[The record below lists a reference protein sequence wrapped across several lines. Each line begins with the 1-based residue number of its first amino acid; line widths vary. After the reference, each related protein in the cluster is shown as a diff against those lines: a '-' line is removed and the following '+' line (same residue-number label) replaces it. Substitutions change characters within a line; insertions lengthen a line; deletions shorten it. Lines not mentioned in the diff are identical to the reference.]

1 MLIVM
6 TDLDYLNHAEQA
18 LAAVERACDRIND
31 ASDAD
36 IDNQRTG
43 GMITLTFANRSQIII
58 NLQKP
63 LQEIWMAAKAG
74 GFHYK
79 FNSGEWL
86 NTKDGSGF
94 YTALTECASAQ
105 AGQAVVFSS

>member
-1 MLIVM
+1 M
-6 TDLDYLNHAEQA
+6 TELEYLEHAEAA
-18 LAAVERACDRIND
+18 LRAVELACDRIND
-31 ASDAD
+31 DTNAD

-43 GMITLTFANRSQIII
+43 GMITLTFSNRSQIII

-79 FNSGEWL
+79 FNGQQWSD
-86 NTKDGSGF
+86 TKD
-94 YTALTECASAQ
+94 ASEFFAGLSRYASEQ
-105 AGQAVVFSS
+105 AGQALTFTP